1 MTACHSCPARHVT
14 FQVSAADGA
23 SLATRSQ
30 ACDARAVDPRGRRR
44 DLPEL
49 LIGLVAVALALA
61 IAVPLTASIVMNGIR
76 DVKRSRDT
84 IVVTGSAK
92 QPIEANLAEWNVTV
106 TSHERTPAAAAR
118 SLRTKAG
125 AVRKF
130 FATAGLTADVTEPPV
145 DVERTSDQVPT
156 GLKKP
161 RFRSVPA
168 YEVTQEFD
176 VQTKKLDTLVR
187 TASQVDQLLIGGV
200 DVSVGQI
207 QYLSTNLRT
216 AKFAALRLA
225 TADAHDRAETI
236 AEGLGGHLGAV
247 RSVNLGVYQIT
258 PRNSTEVSGE
268 GILDTSTRDK
278 DVTAVVS
285 VTFAVN
291 RS

>member
-1 MTACHSCPARHVT
+1 ME
-14 FQVSAADGA
+14 
-23 SLATRSQ
+23 
-30 ACDARAVDPRGRRR
+30 PRGRWR
-44 DLPEL
+44 DLPEVL
-49 LIGLVAVALALA
+49 LGLLALALALA

-76 DVKRSRDT
+76 DVKRTRDS

-92 QPIEANLAEWNVTV
+92 QPIEANLAVWYVTV
-106 TSHERTPAAAAR
+106 ASHERTPATAAR
-118 SLRTKAG
+118 ALRTKAA

-130 FATAGLTADVTEPPV
+130 LAGAGLTADVTEPPV
-145 DVERTSDQVPT
+145 DVERVTDQVPT

-168 YEVTQEFD
+168 FEVAQAFNI
-176 VQTKKLDTLVR
+176 QTKKLDILQR
-187 TASQVDQLLIGGV
+187 TAARVDQLLIGGV

-207 QYLSTNLRT
+207 QYLSTNLKT

-268 GILDTSTRDK
+268 GILDTSTREK

-285 VTFAVN
+285 VTFAVD
-291 RS
+291 RG